1 MDVTAISS
9 ATCECLSELGLRAKG
24 DVFALKAFC
33 NRRQLTSN
41 TTSKNAVD
49 GEKTNYDDRKRK
61 LLELL
66 QKGNQ
71 KKRNQ
76 SAEKH
81 SSSTISKGT
90 VEKYKTR
97 KISLGWLH
105 YSEEKER
112 FVAVRLNSGGG
123 TRRLDVGSHF
133 SKEMLIEEG
142 KKLFYPNSES
152 SQGHADDM
160 MFDLANFKGESIE
173 IPDDEV
179 NKQSFTVQ
187 KYIEINKLTQVRL
200 YLTTRR
206 TPIASLDVNNVSRE
220 CADEGT
226 KISTSD
232 VEEIIEESESED
244 DDEVLMNPVFNCDT
258 TLTGSTEERRRLI
271 EEQDRVFQES
281 LDNDR
286 REENEISEANETE
299 ENEKERLQQLMQARL
314 ERVPPEPNPD
324 LPRVRIAVNHISMG
338 KIVRSFSDRDNMQAV
353 YDWVGSCS
361 IHPEHFN
368 LSQCQGQTIMPSDP
382 VVNVANCTLY
392 MEVSTSPVQIYG
404 HQEMTS
410 LASNNDVLSNTTM

>member
-9 ATCECLSELGLRAKG
+9 ATCECLTELGLQAKG

-33 NRRQLTSN
+33 NRRQLTS
-41 TTSKNAVD
+41 TSKNAVD
-49 GEKTNYDDRKRK
+49 GEKNNYDDRKQK
-61 LLELL
+61 LLEQL

-71 KKRNQ
+71 KKRKR

-81 SSSTISKGT
+81 SSSTKCKGT

-112 FVAVRLNSGGG
+112 FVAVRLSSGGG

-133 SKEMLIEEG
+133 SKEKLIEEG
-142 KKLFYPNSES
+142 KKLFYPNDES

-173 IPDDEV
+173 IPDNED
-179 NKQSFTVQ
+179 NKQSFTIQ

-206 TPIASLDVNNVSRE
+206 TPITSLDVNNFSRE
-220 CADEGT
+220 FTDEGA
-226 KISTSD
+226 KICTSD
-232 VEEIIEESESED
+232 NEEIIEVSESED

-258 TLTGSTEERRRLI
+258 TLIGSTEERRKLI
-271 EEQDRVFQES
+271 EEQDRMFQES
-281 LDNDR
+281 LGNDL
-286 REENEISEANETE
+286 REENEMSEANETE
-299 ENEKERLQQLMQARL
+299 ENEKQRLQQLMQVRL

-324 LPRVRIAVNHISMG
+324 FP
-338 KIVRSFSDRDNMQAV
+338 
-353 YDWVGSCS
+353 
-361 IHPEHFN
+361 
-368 LSQCQGQTIMPSDP
+368 
-382 VVNVANCTLY
+382 
-392 MEVSTSPVQIYG
+392 
-404 HQEMTS
+404 
-410 LASNNDVLSNTTM
+410 